1 MRPQA
6 LVAAVLVTVLAFSA
20 GDAAASK
27 RVRYEPPPGFAGYT
41 WGQPRTAFARLPA
54 QPFNT
59 GAAWI
64 MPVVTDFYL
73 TCGFHCDADSY
84 QRSYME
90 RREGGGFYVLSE
102 YTVDGQGF
110 QWGGDPRVQFFPV
123 VYQFCA
129 NWWSTKK
136 AKPENFD
143 EINKFCGMKFSFRSE
158 TTDELRALVPDH
170 VTTYDLVLDKLVARF
185 GKPDSFVRRGTV
197 TIESAE
203 AESFIHG
210 PDRKFRTYRWC
221 PAFDRRFH
229 TECDAS
235 VVLTLKPET
244 GEGTLLYSTP
254 ALWEYAYARKNS
266 GYKTEPLYRILHA
279 RR

>member
-1 MRPQA
+1 MRLPIVAIIVAGLA
-6 LVAAVLVTVLAFSA
+6 LPAVTGA
-20 GDAAASK
+20 GPK
-27 RVRYEPPPGFAGYT
+27 RIRYEPPTGFAGYT
-41 WGQPRTAFARLPA
+41 WGQPRSAFNRPPA
-54 QPFNT
+54 KPFNA

-64 MPVVTDFYL
+64 MPVVTDVWM
-73 TCGFHCDADSY
+73 TCGFNCDSDSY
-84 QRSYME
+84 ARSYME

-102 YTVDGQGF
+102 YQIDGQGF
-110 QWGGDPRVQFFPV
+110 QWGDDARVQFFPV

-136 AKPENFD
+136 VKPD
-143 EINKFCGMKFSFRSE
+143 EFEDINRFCGMKFTFHSE
-158 TTDELRALVPDH
+158 TTDELRALSPDH
-170 VTTYDLVLDKLVARF
+170 VTTYDLVLDKLLTRV

-197 TIESAE
+197 TIESNE
-203 AESFIHG
+203 PESFIHG

-229 TECDAS
+229 TDCAAS

-254 ALWEYAYARKNS
+254 AVWEYAYARKNS
-266 GYKTEPLYRILHA
+266 GYKSEPLYKVLHA

>member
-1 MRPQA
+1 MRRQRLILIA
-6 LVAAVLVTVLAFSA
+6 LTAVGLSLAAGAA
-20 GDAAASK
+20 GPKRIKYSPPTGFGGHKWGDTRASF
-27 RVRYEPPPGFAGYT
+27 E
-41 WGQPRTAFARLPA
+41 RLPK

-64 MPVVTDFYL
+64 MPVIDDFWL
-73 TCGFHCDADSY
+73 TCGINCDSNSFQA
-84 QRSYME
+84 SYME

-102 YTVDGQGF
+102 YQVDGQGF
-110 QWGGDPRVQFFPV
+110 QWGDDARVQFFPV

-136 AKPENFD
+136 AKPKDFD
-143 EINKFCGMKFSFRSE
+143 AINKFCGVKFSFQSE
-158 TTDELRALVPDH
+158 TTAELLKLPPDH
-170 VTTYDLVLDKLVARF
+170 VTNYDRVLEKLLARF

-197 TIESAE
+197 VIESSE
-203 AESFIHG
+203 PESVVG
-210 PDRKFRTYRWC
+210 PARKFRTYRWC

-229 TECDAS
+229 TPCEAS
-235 VVLTLKPET
+235 VVLTVTPET
-244 GEGTLLYSTP
+244 GEGTLLYSAP

-266 GYKTEPLYRILHA
+266 GYKTEELYKVLHA